1 MKTFFVII
9 VALFACIIFNS
20 CGSEDV
26 FPEKMQMDGM
36 SEFESNSEEV
46 VNSEVALKEQLV
58 DVLPKIMTLT
68 ESPTTRGSE
77 SNINEEQIKQEL
89 AALSTPIVNML
100 KSHGFTDK
108 DWEEFEGT
116 DDPAFIL
123 SGIVFLGMLESNA
136 NSISAVKTRTE
147 SESCF
152 DPYKV
157 LDCILQ
163 ATGVTTVM
171 DAFLGKCVTKAIAY
185 GLCKEA
191 LKKVVGPIAVA
202 IALGDFAHCMGW
214 LDFSF

>member
-1 MKTFFVII
+1 
-9 VALFACIIFNS
+9 
-20 CGSEDV
+20 
-26 FPEKMQMDGM
+26 
-36 SEFESNSEEV
+36 
-46 VNSEVALKEQLV
+46 
-58 DVLPKIMTLT
+58 
-68 ESPTTRGSE
+68 
-77 SNINEEQIKQEL
+77 
-89 AALSTPIVNML
+89 
-100 KSHGFTDK
+100 
-108 DWEEFEGT
+108 
-116 DDPAFIL
+116 
-123 SGIVFLGMLESNA
+123 MLESNA

>member
-1 MKTFFVII
+1 
-9 VALFACIIFNS
+9 
-20 CGSEDV
+20 
-26 FPEKMQMDGM
+26 
-36 SEFESNSEEV
+36 
-46 VNSEVALKEQLV
+46 
-58 DVLPKIMTLT
+58 
-68 ESPTTRGSE
+68 
-77 SNINEEQIKQEL
+77 
-89 AALSTPIVNML
+89 ML

-185 GLCKEA
+185 GLCKET